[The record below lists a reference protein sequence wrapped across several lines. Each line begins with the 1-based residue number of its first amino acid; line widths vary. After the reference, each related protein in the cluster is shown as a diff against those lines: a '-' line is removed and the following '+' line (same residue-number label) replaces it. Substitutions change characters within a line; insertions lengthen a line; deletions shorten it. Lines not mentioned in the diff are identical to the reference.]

1 MTTPEMTNQLPTAG
15 FLRRLGALIY
25 DVLLLMA
32 VIVIAGF
39 VALPFTGG
47 EAPSPGNPFYQT
59 YLFVLSYVFF
69 AWFWTRG
76 GQTLGMR
83 AWRLRVQNE
92 DGSSISWSQSLLRF
106 MAGVASVVLFGIGF
120 YLTKHEPM
128 SRLYLIGIA
137 TWVVLGLSFCW
148 TFVDKKRLAWQDH
161 FSHCKVVVL
170 PKLEKKST

>member
-1 MTTPEMTNQLPTAG
+1 MTSSEQSDVLPTAG

-25 DVLLLMA
+25 DALLLMA
-32 VIVIAGF
+32 LIVIAGF

-59 YLFVLSYVFF
+59 YLFVLSYLFF

-92 DGSSISWSQSLLRF
+92 DGSAISWSQSLLRF
-106 MAGVASVVLFGIGF
+106 MAGIASLVLLGLGF
-120 YLTKHEPM
+120 YLTRNEPM
-128 SRLYLIGIA
+128 SRLYIAGIA
-137 TWVVLGLSFCW
+137 SWVVFALSYCW
-148 TFVDKKRLAWQDH
+148 IFIDKHSMAWQDH

-170 PKLEKKST
+170 PKLKK

>member
-1 MTTPEMTNQLPTAG
+1 MTKPKQNNQLPTAG

-25 DVLLLMA
+25 DTLLLMA

-47 EAPSPGNPFYQT
+47 EAPSPGNPYYQT
-59 YLFVLSYVFF
+59 YLFVLSYLFF

-92 DGSSISWSQSLLRF
+92 DGSAISWSQSLLRF
-106 MAGVASVVLFGIGF
+106 MAGVTSFILLGLGF
-120 YLTKHEPM
+120 YLTKNEPM
-128 SRLYLIGIA
+128 SPLYFAGIA
-137 TWVVLGLSFCW
+137 SWIVFVISYCW
-148 TFVDKKRLAWQDH
+148 MLFDKNKLAWQDH
-161 FSHCKVVVL
+161 FSACKVVEL
-170 PKLEKKST
+170 PKLNKKSS